1 MKRTVVW
8 LILLAMAV
16 CLFAVPAVAEETD
29 QVVEAVKA
37 RGKLNVGVKAD
48 VPGFGYQ
55 ELGGDYE
62 GLEIDLAKA
71 FAEKLLGDPNAVSF
85 TAVTAKTRGPLLDT
99 GELDVIIATFTIMPD
114 RLLQYDFSQPYYV
127 DAVGLL
133 VKTADNI
140 STYAD
145 LDGKTIGVAQSSSTR
160 AALEPAAE
168 ERGINV
174 EFLEFQTYPDIK
186 AALDSGRVQCFSVD
200 KAILTGYLDD
210 TVVLLPDSF
219 AAQPYGAAFK
229 KGNAGLTAVYDELI
243 SEMRESGELDAL
255 VAKYDLPTL
264 NWDELDSFHESLWTA
279 AAELEAAQ

>member
-8 LILLAMAV
+8 LVLLAVVA
-16 CLFAVPAVAEETD
+16 CLFTVPAMAEETD
-29 QVVEAVKA
+29 PAVEAIKA
-37 RGKLNVGVKAD
+37 RGKLNIGVKAD

-71 FAEKLLGDPNAVSF
+71 FAEKLLGDPDAVSF

-140 STYAD
+140 SAYAD

-168 ERGINV
+168 ELGINV

-210 TVVLLPDSF
+210 TVTLLPDSF

-229 KGNAGLTAVYDELI
+229 KGNEGLTAIYDELI
-243 SEMRESGELDAL
+243 SEMRESGELDTL
-255 VAKYDLPTL
+255 VAKYGLPTL
-264 NWDELDSFHESLWTA
+264 NWDELDAFHESLWAA

>member
-1 MKRTVVW
+1 MKRTVIW
-8 LILLAMAV
+8 IALLALAA
-16 CLFAVPAVAEETD
+16 CLFAAPSMAEEAD
-29 QVVEAVKA
+29 PVVEAIKA
-37 RGKLNVGVKAD
+37 RGKLNIGVKAD

-62 GLEIDLAKA
+62 GLEIDIAKL
-71 FAEKLLGDPNAVSF
+71 FAAKILGDPDAVSF

-99 GELDVIIATFTIMPD
+99 GELDAVIATFTIMPD

-133 VKTADNI
+133 VKTADGI

-160 AALEPAAE
+160 AALEPAALE
-168 ERGINV
+168 LGITV

-186 AALDSGRVQCFSVD
+186 AALDSGRAQCFSVD

-229 KGNAGLTAVYDELI
+229 KGNTGLLAEYDALIDEL
-243 SEMRESGELDAL
+243 RGSGELDAL
-255 VAKYDLPTL
+255 VAKYGLPAL
-264 NWDELDSFHESLWTA
+264 NWDELDAFHESLWAA